1 MSFLEVFRHRISEHT
16 QRARAEGRA
25 FEVQILA
32 LFEEFVMSTV
42 QDLQG
47 KIGEQGD
54 KLSQLE
60 ADVKDLVTKQG
71 GTAGGPTGSGL
82 SISQEALDAAVQ
94 KISDNNDRIE
104 ALKNEVVNGPVT
116 PPSTPLPP
124 SEPPVTTPP
133 STTPPVETP
142 PSAPSAPAPGP

>member
-1 MSFLEVFRHRISEHT
+1 MSFLEVFRHRINEHT

-60 ADVKDLVTKQG
+60 ADVKDLVAKQG

-104 ALKNEVVNGPVT
+104 ALKNEVVNGPAT
-116 PPSTPLPP
+116 PPP

-133 STTPPVETP
+133 DTTPPVETPIP

>member
-1 MSFLEVFRHRISEHT
+1 MSFLEVFRHRIGEHT
-16 QRARAEGRA
+16 RRARAEGRA

-60 ADVKDLVTKQG
+60 ADVKDLVAKSGSTGG
-71 GTAGGPTGSGL
+71 GTPASGL
-82 SISQEALDAAVQ
+82 TISQDALDAAVTT
-94 KISDNNDRIE
+94 IASNNARID
-104 ALKNEVVNGPVT
+104 ALKDEVVNGPAT
-116 PPSTPLPP
+116 PPPVVTP
-124 SEPPVTTPP
+124 SEPSVPTPP
-133 STTPPVETP
+133 TPTPVPETP
-142 PSAPSAPAPGP
+142 APPAPSAPAPGP